1 MRRWRRCHTAQLAPP
16 WLPAG
21 CSSRV
26 AARGIVVH
34 TASVSV
40 HEPLN
45 ETLFA
50 RGRCRAMASVR
61 PAVMA
66 AAAPFTHRWSG
77 GHKFVRLWALDY
89 RTAKSY
95 LMFAVD
101 EPAEGHCL
109 PGWRD
114 LPTLDAQTGLH
125 RPLLVSAWWASSSPP
140 NDAPRW
146 TRPALRCPGPARAA
160 RPPTRAPLLRQDSS
174 TIHPGIA
181 DLVGPGGN
189 GAAFISGEG

>member
-1 MRRWRRCHTAQLAPP
+1 MRRWRRCHTAQLAQP
-16 WLPAG
+16 WLAPG
-21 CSSRV
+21 CSSRRP
-26 AARGIVVH
+26 ARRIRVH

-50 RGRCRAMASVR
+50 RGRCRAMGIRAQRGAGCARALHAPAGPEGTNSCGSGHWTIER
-61 PAVMA
+61 PGAI
-66 AAAPFTHRWSG
+66 
-77 GHKFVRLWALDY
+77 LC
-89 RTAKSY
+89 
-95 LMFAVD
+95 FAVD

-114 LPTLDAQTGLH
+114 LPTRDAQSGSH

-146 TRPALRCPGPARAA
+146 TRSALRCPGAARAA
-160 RPPTRAPLLRQDSS
+160 RAPTLSAVAPGLFHD
-174 TIHPGIA
+174 HPGVA

-189 GAAFISGEG
+189 GTACISGEG